1 MGVSP
6 QHIAIIMDGNGRWA
20 TRRGLP
26 RAAGHR
32 KGGEAVR
39 RVVDGCIARGIPWLT
54 LYAFST
60 ENWGRPPEEV
70 QGLMRMLNRFL
81 QQTLPEMMQK
91 GIQLRAIGELDML
104 PISCRN
110 RLNSCLEKTKHN
122 KNLVLTLALS
132 YGSRQEITR
141 AAQHLA
147 VMVAEGRLTP
157 SDITPDLF
165 ASQLDTVGMPD
176 PDLLIRTSGEM
187 RLSNYLLWQ
196 LSYAELWV
204 TPVLW
209 PDFGE
214 EELDAA
220 LEDYAGR
227 HRRYGKR

>member
-1 MGVSP
+1 MRASL
-6 QHIAIIMDGNGRWA
+6 QHVAVIMDGNGRWA
-20 TRRGLP
+20 NQRGLP

-39 RVVDGCIARGIPWLT
+39 RVVDACIARGIPWLT

-70 QGLMRMLNRFL
+70 QGLMRMLDRFL
-81 QQTLPEMMQK
+81 KETLPEMIER
-91 GIQLRAIGELDML
+91 GVQLRAIGELNML
-104 PISCRN
+104 PESCLN
-110 RLNSCLEKTKHN
+110 RLKISIEKTKQN
-122 KNLVLTLALS
+122 KNLILTLALS

-141 AAQHLA
+141 AAQRLA
-147 VMVAEGRLTP
+147 AMAAEGRLNP

-214 EELDAA
+214 KELDAA
-220 LEDYAGR
+220 LEDYARR

>member
-1 MGVSP
+1 MNASL
-6 QHIAIIMDGNGRWA
+6 QHVAVIMDGNGRWA
-20 TRRGLP
+20 NQRGLP

-39 RVVDGCIARGIPWLT
+39 RVVDACIARGIPWLT

-70 QGLMRMLNRFL
+70 QGLMRMLDRFL
-81 QQTLPEMMQK
+81 KETLPEMIER
-91 GIQLRAIGELDML
+91 GVQLRAIGELNML
-104 PISCRN
+104 PESCLN
-110 RLNSCLEKTKHN
+110 RLKISIEKTKQN
-122 KNLVLTLALS
+122 KNLILTLALS

-141 AAQHLA
+141 AAQRLA
-147 VMVAEGRLTP
+147 AMAAEGRLNP

-165 ASQLDTVGMPD
+165 ALQLDTVGMPD

-214 EELDAA
+214 KELDAA
-220 LEDYAGR
+220 LEDYARR

>member
-1 MGVSP
+1 MS
-6 QHIAIIMDGNGRWA
+6 
-20 TRRGLP
+20 
-26 RAAGHR
+26 
-32 KGGEAVR
+32 
-39 RVVDGCIARGIPWLT
+39 RVVDACIKRGIPWLT

-81 QQTLPEMMQK
+81 KQTLPEMMEK
-91 GIQLRAIGELDML
+91 GVQLRAIGELDML
-104 PISCRN
+104 PDSCYKQ
-110 RLNSCLEKTKHN
+110 LNVDIEKTRHN
-122 KNLVLTLALS
+122 STLVLTLALS

-141 AAQHLA
+141 AAQKLA
-147 VMVAEGRLTP
+147 RLALEGELNP
-157 SDITPDLF
+157 SDITPEFF
-165 ASQLDTVGMPD
+165 AAQLDTVGMPD

-209 PDFGE
+209 PDFGG

-220 LEDYAGR
+220 LEDYGR
-227 HRRYGKR
+227 RQRRYGKR

>member
-110 RLNSCLEKTKHN
+110 RLEKTKHN

-157 SDITPDLF
+157 SDITSDLF
-165 ASQLDTVGMPD
+165 ASQLDTAGMPD

>member
-1 MGVSP
+1 
-6 QHIAIIMDGNGRWA
+6 MDGNGRWA
-20 TRRGLP
+20 NQRGLP

-39 RVVDGCIARGIPWLT
+39 RVVDACIARGIPWLT

-70 QGLMRMLNRFL
+70 QGLMRMLDRFL
-81 QQTLPEMMQK
+81 KETLPEMIER
-91 GIQLRAIGELDML
+91 GVQLRAIGELNML
-104 PISCRN
+104 PESCLN
-110 RLNSCLEKTKHN
+110 RLKISIEKTKQN
-122 KNLVLTLALS
+122 KNLILTLALS

-141 AAQHLA
+141 AAQRLA
-147 VMVAEGRLTP
+147 AMAAEGRLNP

-214 EELDAA
+214 KELDAA
-220 LEDYAGR
+220 LEDYARR

>member
-1 MGVSP
+1 MNASL
-6 QHIAIIMDGNGRWA
+6 QHVAVIMDGNGRWA
-20 TRRGLP
+20 NQRGLP

-39 RVVDGCIARGIPWLT
+39 RVVDACIARGIPWLT

-70 QGLMRMLNRFL
+70 QGLMRMLDRFL
-81 QQTLPEMMQK
+81 KETLPEMIER
-91 GIQLRAIGELDML
+91 GVQLRAIGELNML
-104 PISCRN
+104 PESCLN
-110 RLNSCLEKTKHN
+110 RLKISIEKTKQN
-122 KNLVLTLALS
+122 KNLILTLALS

-141 AAQHLA
+141 AAQRLA
-147 VMVAEGRLTP
+147 AMAAEGRLNP

-214 EELDAA
+214 KELDAA
-220 LEDYAGR
+220 LEDYARR

>member
-1 MGVSP
+1 
-6 QHIAIIMDGNGRWA
+6 
-20 TRRGLP
+20 
-26 RAAGHR
+26 
-32 KGGEAVR
+32 
-39 RVVDGCIARGIPWLT
+39 
-54 LYAFST
+54 
-60 ENWGRPPEEV
+60 
-70 QGLMRMLNRFL
+70 MLDRFL
-81 QQTLPEMMQK
+81 KETLPEMIER
-91 GIQLRAIGELDML
+91 GVQLRAIGELNML
-104 PISCRN
+104 PESCLN
-110 RLNSCLEKTKHN
+110 RLKISIEKTKQN
-122 KNLVLTLALS
+122 KNLILTLALS

-141 AAQHLA
+141 AAQRLA
-147 VMVAEGRLTP
+147 AMAAEGRLNP

-214 EELDAA
+214 KELDAA
-220 LEDYAGR
+220 LEDYARR